1 MRQRQRVMPATRSTA
16 QPVLPSCRKIHP
28 HCDLDEIGGFT
39 QVATE
44 GARKD
49 NINTRR
55 QRHGAVCGG
64 EARVCV
70 AAGPCTMRCFVVL
83 AVTAAVAAYG
93 PPRPSTGG
101 GSGCGSG
108 CGSIGGGSQVVTTHV
123 SPCPGGNCG
132 GSSGS
137 GGAAP
142 SGDGDYWWAG
152 KDNPFASPGRPSH
165 VSIGCSG
172 PSCGSGCTGSGC
184 PSQAQPSPAGP
195 APALTPGPPPGSVQN
210 LLMPPMGICSASY
223 VCVNWQLCREGYVID
238 DGTGVIDKQQ
248 KIIPHRVASAYTSCG
263 GDMICC
269 GVPQHG
275 TGTLI
280 QPATPGTSHSPSRG
294 TPARPHTP
302 SSPST
307 FSVPGSPSS
316 PHSPSTSSGPGKPA
330 SPHTPGSQS
339 TFTLPASPSQP
350 HTPVSPSSGP
360 GKPARPHTPGS
371 QSTFTLPALPS
382 QPHTPVSPSS
392 GPGKPARPHTPGSQ
406 STFTLPASPSQPHK
420 PISQPKPSVP
430 ETVVSPPKFSGPG
443 TPVHSGSGLLPRPQT
458 PASSGSVSPLQP
470 SPQPS
475 VPATS
480 YGFPSPG
487 VQQPAGP
494 SPLPSTV
501 NQARPVPPNQPLQ
514 PVSSPVGLASP
525 PQGQAGGMGMM
536 GMMGMMPRS
545 GSCSAGTYCV
555 LQEQCNPYTGF
566 IMRGNTAV
574 MAVWPESP
582 TVPFL
587 PCFVPDGS
595 ISNGVCCQEAHPNA
609 GGVD

>member
-1 MRQRQRVMPATRSTA
+1 MERMR
-16 QPVLPSCRKIHP
+16 
-28 HCDLDEIGGFT
+28 F
-39 QVATE
+39 
-44 GARKD
+44 
-49 NINTRR
+49 
-55 QRHGAVCGG
+55 
-64 EARVCV
+64 
-70 AAGPCTMRCFVVL
+70 FVVL
-83 AVTAAVAAYG
+83 AVTVAVAAYG

-101 GSGCGSG
+101 SSGCGSG
-108 CGSIGGGSQVVTTHV
+108 CGSVGGGSQVVTTHV

-137 GGAAP
+137 GGSGGSAP
-142 SGDGDYWWAG
+142 SGNGDYWWAG
-152 KDNPFASPGRPSH
+152 KDNPFANPAPASH
-165 VSIGCSG
+165 VSTGCSG
-172 PSCGSGCTGSGC
+172 SSCGSGCTGSGC
-184 PSQAQPSPAGP
+184 PSQARPSPAGP
-195 APALTPGPPPGSVQN
+195 SPALIPGPAPGSIQN

-223 VCVNWQLCREGYVID
+223 VCVNWQLCRDGYVID

-248 KIIPHRVASAYTSCG
+248 KVIPPRVASTYTSCG

-275 TGTLI
+275 TGTPV

-302 SSPST
+302 SSQST
-307 FSVPGSPSS
+307 FSVPASPSR
-316 PHSPSTSSGPGKPA
+316 PHSPSTSSGPGTPGR
-330 SPHTPGSQS
+330 PHTSGSQSTFTLPVSPSHSHTPVSPSSGPGTSGRPHTSGSQS
-339 TFTLPASPSQP
+339 TFTLPASPSHS

-360 GKPARPHTPGS
+360 GTPGRPHTSGS
-371 QSTFTLPALPS
+371 QSTFTLPA
-382 QPHTPVSPSS
+382 TP
-392 GPGKPARPHTPGSQ
+392 AH
-406 STFTLPASPSQPHK
+406 PHK

-430 ETVVSPPKFSGPG
+430 GTAISPPKFSGPG
-443 TPVHSGSGLLPRPQT
+443 TPAHSGSGLLPRPQT
-458 PASSGSVSPLQP
+458 PASLGSVSPQQP

-494 SPLPSTV
+494 SPQSSTV
-501 NQARPVPPNQPLQ
+501 NQVGPVLPNQPLR
-514 PVSSPVGLASP
+514 PVSNPVGLASP

-555 LQEQCNPYTGF
+555 PQEQCNPYTGF
-566 IMRGNTAV
+566 IIRGNTAL

-587 PCFVPDGS
+587 SCFVPDGS
-595 ISNGVCCQEAHPNA
+595 ITDGVCCQEAHPNA